1 MAIELYFTQHF
12 GVEPGGL
19 ENYGAFDISLASDLP
34 LFVDPFLLFN
44 SEKPEYQAL
53 HAGIIKY
60 LTFLRD
66 RADQPLTSGL
76 INAWYKFSEVKQNWL
91 GFTLLGNAGSGLGV
105 EFARALYSSL
115 GSILKSFGTETIT
128 KGTHLEKLALIKD
141 GVGRDNISDF
151 TTNLIK
157 SYLLNYTQAFA
168 QQHLE
173 MHQRDT
179 FSVPRAEFNYAT
191 ETWAT
196 RTYELPAFRGDFVL
210 LTPADILTRDD
221 TWISRS
227 DMVQHFL
234 RLPGA
239 VPDDQLRAQMNNYFG
254 SMLSNQPTR
263 DEVSRAA
270 QATLRRYP
278 ELIDYYIRE
287 KEDSG
292 DQAVGLSAKRREE
305 TKAFLVEMVK
315 GVVADLASRTDFYL
329 TPQTSYAEALFRA
342 KAFKTYIEDQDGYKL
357 INRPGRERA
366 FSNEKDVQLYFGLA
380 FVGSEY
386 DVNREVN
393 NGRGPVDFKVTK
405 SAFDKSLIEVKFAR
419 NSHLKRNLEKQVE
432 IYEKAN
438 GTRRSV
444 KMIVGYTADELAK
457 VDRILGE
464 LNLTGEES
472 IAIIDARADNKPS
485 GSKA

>member
-1 MAIELYFTQHF
+1 MGIELYVTQHF
-12 GVEPGGL
+12 GVDPAVMEG
-19 ENYGAFDISLASDLP
+19 YGAFDISLASDLP

-44 SEKPEYQAL
+44 SEKPEYLAL

-66 RADQPLTSGL
+66 RADRPLTSGL

-105 EFARALYSSL
+105 DFARALHSSL
-115 GSILKSFGTETIT
+115 GSILRSFGTETIT
-128 KGTHLEKLALIKD
+128 RGTHLEKLALIKD

-157 SYLLNYTQAFA
+157 SYLLSYTEAFA
-168 QQHLE
+168 QQHLKE
-173 MHQRDT
+173 HQRAR
-179 FSVPRAEFNYAT
+179 FPVPRAEFNYVT

-227 DMVQHFL
+227 DMLHQFS
-234 RLPGA
+234 RLPDA
-239 VPDDQLRAQMNNYFG
+239 VPDDQLRAQMNNYFV
-254 SMLSNQPTR
+254 SRLSQRPSR
-263 DEVSRAA
+263 DELSRAA

-287 KEDSG
+287 KEDTG

-315 GVVADLASRTDFYL
+315 AVVADLAARTDFYL

-342 KAFKTYIEDQDGYKL
+342 RAFKTYIEDQDGYKL
-357 INRPGRERA
+357 INCSGHERA
-366 FSNEKDVQLYFGLA
+366 FSNEKDVQLCFGLA

-393 NGRGPVDFKVTK
+393 NGRGPVDFKV
-405 SAFDKSLIEVKFAR
+405 SRGAFDKSLIEVKLAS
-419 NSHLKRNLEKQVE
+419 NSHLRRNLVKQVE
-432 IYEKAN
+432 IYEMAN
-438 GTRRSV
+438 GTRTSV

-457 VDRILGE
+457 VDRILDE
-464 LNLTGEES
+464 LKLSGEES
-472 IAIIDARADNKPS
+472 IVVIDARADNKPS